1 MGFPEELNESDND
14 VFWHSKI
21 LPKKYRW
28 HFLLWIDGKAANR
41 SAMKNIKKFCLD
53 HDVDYSDVEEVW
65 LDFEVKKHME
75 VMDND

>member
-1 MGFPEELNESDND
+1 
-14 VFWHSKI
+14 
-21 LPKKYRW
+21 
-28 HFLLWIDGKAANR
+28 
-41 SAMKNIKKFCLD
+41 MKNIKKFCLD